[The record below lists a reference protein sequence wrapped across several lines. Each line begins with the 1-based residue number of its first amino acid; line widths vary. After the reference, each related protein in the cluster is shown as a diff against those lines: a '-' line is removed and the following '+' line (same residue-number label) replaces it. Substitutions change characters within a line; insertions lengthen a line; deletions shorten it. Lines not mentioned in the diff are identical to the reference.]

1 MTKII
6 QLNAE
11 NVKVLKAIEIKPDQN
26 IVELTGKNGQGKS
39 SIIDSIIMGI
49 LGKKYQPE
57 KPVREGESE
66 ANISINIGNLI
77 IKRKIKAD
85 GSSTLRVENTE
96 GASYGSPQAML
107 DELVSNISF
116 DPLQFSNMKAKEQ
129 FEQLK
134 QVVKID
140 FNFAENESLKKGAY
154 DERTIV
160 NREIKELEAQAK
172 NITYP
177 ADTPDKPIAIFDV
190 LKEIED
196 AEAFNKEQDRL
207 KGEKQRLEDRIAEME
222 GMIKE
227 LKKELENLPTP
238 REHLLVE
245 PLKELLK
252 NSEQTNNN
260 VALKEKKKEIEEKI
274 INKQNIANDLT
285 KEIARLDKLRSDA
298 IQSCKM
304 PVEGLSFGDGVVL
317 FNGIPLEQCS
327 QAEKIKIS
335 SSIAMSSDNNKQ
347 LKVVLIKDGS
357 LLDEDNMKIITD
369 MAEEKDYQ
377 VWIEKVD
384 SSGKIGIVIEDGEI
398 KAINKG
404 E

>member
-26 IVELTGKNGQGKS
+26 IIELTGKNGQGKS
-39 SIIDSIIMGI
+39 SVIDSIIMGI

-116 DPLQFSNMKAKEQ
+116 DPLQFSK
-129 FEQLK
+129 
-134 QVVKID
+134 
-140 FNFAENESLKKGAY
+140 
-154 DERTIV
+154 
-160 NREIKELEAQAK
+160 
-172 NITYP
+172 
-177 ADTPDKPIAIFDV
+177 
-190 LKEIED
+190 
-196 AEAFNKEQDRL
+196 
-207 KGEKQRLEDRIAEME
+207 
-222 GMIKE
+222 
-227 LKKELENLPTP
+227 
-238 REHLLVE
+238 
-245 PLKELLK
+245 
-252 NSEQTNNN
+252 
-260 VALKEKKKEIEEKI
+260 
-274 INKQNIANDLT
+274 
-285 KEIARLDKLRSDA
+285 
-298 IQSCKM
+298 
-304 PVEGLSFGDGVVL
+304 
-317 FNGIPLEQCS
+317 
-327 QAEKIKIS
+327 
-335 SSIAMSSDNNKQ
+335 AMSSDNNKQ

-377 VWIEKVD
+377 AWIEKVD